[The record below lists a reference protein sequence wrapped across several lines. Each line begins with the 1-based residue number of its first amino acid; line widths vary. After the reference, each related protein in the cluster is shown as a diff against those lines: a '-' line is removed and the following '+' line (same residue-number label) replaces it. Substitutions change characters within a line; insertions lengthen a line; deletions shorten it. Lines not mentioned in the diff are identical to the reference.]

1 MNYVARPRIHQQILV
16 EEIVKGNRRALA
28 KAITLAESSNPA
40 DSIRLSNLLRD
51 IHQTTAVRTV
61 PRLALSGS
69 PGAGKSRLLDT
80 LGYYLCEKKKMRVG
94 VLAVDPS
101 STITHGSI
109 LGDKTRME
117 KLGIHPNSYIRP
129 SPSGG
134 HLGGVTSRAWEV
146 LEIFEAA
153 NFDVVFVE
161 TVGVGQSETQ
171 CKDLT
176 DMMIL
181 LVPPASG
188 DELQG
193 IKKGIVEV
201 ADMVVVT
208 KNDGSRKLLAQQTI
222 SAYTRAVMY
231 TEAKQGFEKP
241 VLAVSAE
248 ERTNVP
254 ELWEAMMKMWNT
266 RVESGQIAHLRRAQS
281 MKHFYNYFEMQL
293 LTKARR
299 MANVEMQ
306 NLAHR
311 VWEHQMTPREAGDIM
326 VLRTLREHLAAE
338 TAVGGCDPREVVGG
352 ERGGG
357 DWLAQRKTDHDGGQG
372 ETL

>member
-1 MNYVARPRIHQQILV
+1 MNYIARPRIREAIAV
-16 EEIVKGNRRALA
+16 EDIMNGSRRALA
-28 KAITLAESSNPA
+28 KAITLAESTNPV
-40 DSIRLSNLLRD
+40 DSTRLSNLLRD
-51 IHQTTAVRTV
+51 IHQKVEVRTV
-61 PRLALSGS
+61 PRFAMSGS
-69 PGAGKSRLLDT
+69 PGAGKSSLLET
-80 LGYYLCEKKKMRVG
+80 LGYYLCEKKNMRVG
-94 VLAVDPS
+94 VMAVDPS

-117 KLGIHPNSYIRP
+117 KLGMHRNSYIRP

-153 NFDVVFVE
+153 KFDVVFVE

-208 KNDGSRKLLAQQTI
+208 KNDRERKLLAQQTKA
-222 SAYTRAVMY
+222 AYTRAVMY
-231 TEAKQGFEKP
+231 TEIEQGFEKP
-241 VLAVSAE
+241 VIAVSAE
-248 ERTNVP
+248 EGTNV
-254 ELWEAMMKMWNT
+254 EEMWEAMMKMWTT
-266 RVESGQIAHLRRAQS
+266 RREKGHIDHLRRSQS
-281 MKHFYNYFEMQL
+281 MKHFYNYFEMEL
-293 LTKARR
+293 LTRARR
-299 MANVEMQ
+299 MAKMEMDKVAQ
-306 NLAHR
+306 R
-311 VWEHQMTPREAGDIM
+311 VWEHEMTPREAGDVM

-338 TAVGGCDPREVVGG
+338 ADVR
-352 ERGGG
+352 RG
-357 DWLAQRKTDHDGGQG
+357 RK
-372 ETL
+372 

>member
-1 MNYVARPRIHQQILV
+1 M
-16 EEIVKGNRRALA
+16 KGNRRTLA

-40 DSIRLSNLLRD
+40 DSTRLGNLLRE
-51 IHQTTAVRTV
+51 IHQMATVRTV
-61 PRLALSGS
+61 PRFALSGS
-69 PGAGKSRLLDT
+69 PGSGKSSLLDT
-80 LGYYLCEKKKMRVG
+80 LGYYLCEKKNMHVG

-117 KLGIHPNSYIRP
+117 KLGTHLNSYIRP

-134 HLGGVTSRAWEV
+134 HLGGVTSRAWEA

-153 NFDVVFVE
+153 RFDVVFVE

-193 IKKGIVEV
+193 IKKGVVEV

-208 KNDGSRKLLAQQTI
+208 KNDGRRKPLVQQTM
-222 SAYTRAVMY
+222 SAYARAVMY
-231 TEAKQGFEKP
+231 TEEKQGFEKP
-241 VLAVSAE
+241 VIAVSAE
-248 ERTNVP
+248 EGTNVP
-254 ELWEAMMKMWNT
+254 ELWEAMLKMWNA
-266 RVESGQIAHLRRAQS
+266 RLESGQIAHLRRAQS
-281 MKHFYNYFEMQL
+281 TKHFYNYFEMEL
-293 LTKARR
+293 LAKARR
-299 MANVEMQ
+299 MTNLEMQ
-306 NLAHR
+306 NMAHR
-311 VWEHQMTPREAGDIM
+311 VWEHEMTPREAGDIM
-326 VLRTLREHLAAE
+326 VLRTLREHLAADA
-338 TAVGGCDPREVVGG
+338 AV
-352 ERGGG
+352 
-357 DWLAQRKTDHDGGQG
+357 QHDAGKRA
-372 ETL
+372 

>member
-1 MNYVARPRIHQQILV
+1 MKSHAPRPRIPQRIPV
-16 EEIVKGNRRALA
+16 EDIINGNRRALS
-28 KAITLAESSNPA
+28 KAITLAESSHPA
-40 DSIRLSNLLRD
+40 DSSRLSSLLRE
-51 IHQTTAVRTV
+51 IHQTATVRTV

-69 PGAGKSRLLDT
+69 PGSGKSCLLDA
-80 LGYYLCEKKKMRVG
+80 LGYYLCEKKNMRVG

-117 KLGIHPNSYIRP
+117 KLGSHRNSYIRP

-146 LEIFEAA
+146 LEIFEAGS
-153 NFDVVFVE
+153 FDVVFVE

-201 ADMVVVT
+201 ADIVVVT
-208 KNDGSRKLLAQQTI
+208 KNDGDRKLLVQQTT

-241 VLAVSAE
+241 VIAVSAE
-248 ERTNVP
+248 EGTNVP
-254 ELWEAMMKMWNT
+254 ELWEAIMKMWSA
-266 RVESGQIAHLRRAQS
+266 RVESGHISRLRRAQS
-281 MKHFYNYFEMQL
+281 AQHFYNYYEMEL
-293 LTKARR
+293 LARARR
-299 MANVEMQ
+299 MASLELQ
-306 NLAHR
+306 KAAHR
-311 VWEHQMTPREAGDIM
+311 VWEHEMTPREAGDIM
-326 VLRTLREHLAAE
+326 VRRTLREHL
-338 TAVGGCDPREVVGG
+338 
-352 ERGGG
+352 
-357 DWLAQRKTDHDGGQG
+357 
-372 ETL
+372 

>member
-1 MNYVARPRIHQQILV
+1 MISHVPRPHIHQRISV
-16 EEIVKGNRRALA
+16 EDIMKGNRRALA

-40 DSIRLSNLLRD
+40 DSIRLGNLLREV
-51 IHQTTAVRTV
+51 HQMATLRTV
-61 PRLALSGS
+61 PRFALSGS
-69 PGAGKSRLLDT
+69 PGSGKSSLLDT
-80 LGYYLCEKKKMRVG
+80 LGYYLCEKKSMRVG

-117 KLGIHPNSYIRP
+117 KLGTHLNSYIRP

-153 NFDVVFVE
+153 SFDVVFVE

-193 IKKGIVEV
+193 IKKGVVEV

-208 KNDGSRKLLAQQTI
+208 KNDGRRKPLVQQTT
-222 SAYTRAVMY
+222 SAYARAVMY
-231 TEAKQGFEKP
+231 TEKKQGFEKP
-241 VLAVSAE
+241 VIAVSAE
-248 ERTNVP
+248 EGTNVP
-254 ELWEAMMKMWNT
+254 ELWEAMMQMWNT
-266 RVESGQIAHLRRAQS
+266 RLESGQVAHLRRAQS
-281 MKHFYNYFEMQL
+281 TKHFYNYFEMEL
-293 LTKARR
+293 LAKARR
-299 MANVEMQ
+299 MANLEMQ
-306 NLAHR
+306 NMAHR
-311 VWEHQMTPREAGDIM
+311 VWEHEMTPREAGDIM

-338 TAVGGCDPREVVGG
+338 AAVQHGAGTM
-352 ERGGG
+352 
-357 DWLAQRKTDHDGGQG
+357 A
-372 ETL
+372 

>member
-1 MNYVARPRIHQQILV
+1 MMSHVPGPRIHQRISV
-16 EEIVKGNRRALA
+16 ADIIKGDRRALA
-28 KAITLAESSNPA
+28 KAITLAESASPS
-40 DSIRLSNLLRD
+40 DYTRLGNLLRD
-51 IHQTTAVRTV
+51 IRQAAPVRTT
-61 PRLALSGS
+61 PRFALSGS
-69 PGAGKSRLLDT
+69 PGSGKSSLLNT
-80 LGYYLCEKKKMRVG
+80 LGYYLCERSMRVG

-109 LGDKTRME
+109 LGDKTRMQ
-117 KLGIHPNSYIRP
+117 KLATHLNSYIRP

-153 NFDVVFVE
+153 RFDVIFVE

-208 KNDGSRKLLAQQTI
+208 KNDGSRKHLAQQTT
-222 SAYTRAVMY
+222 SAYARAVMH
-231 TEAKQGFEKP
+231 TEKTQGFKKP
-241 VLAVSAE
+241 VIAVSAE
-248 ERTNVP
+248 EETNVP
-254 ELWEAMMKMWNT
+254 ELWEEMMQMWNT
-266 RVESGQIAHLRRAQS
+266 RLESGQVAHLRRAQS
-281 MKHFYNYFEMQL
+281 TKHFYNYFEMEL
-293 LTKARR
+293 LAKARQ
-299 MANVEMQ
+299 MASLEMQ
-306 NLAHR
+306 NMAHR
-311 VWEHQMTPREAGDIM
+311 VWEHELTPREAGDIM
-326 VLRTLREHLAAE
+326 VRRTLQGHLAREA
-338 TAVGGCDPREVVGG
+338 AVPHDT
-352 ERGGG
+352 RGV
-357 DWLAQRKTDHDGGQG
+357 A
-372 ETL
+372 